1 METFNSTSS
10 VIKSEIVKLITCKYF
25 CFKKSYMKHFA
36 WTIILLNLL
45 SVKTYAQAPNWLWA
59 KSANGVAPNYKQ
71 GITKDTNGNVYI
83 TGNFETPTI
92 TFGSIVLTNAG
103 GFDIYIVKYNSVG
116 NVVWAKNAGGTGYD
130 IGQSIT
136 IDISGNVII
145 TGEFSSPTLTFG
157 STVLTPSGFS
167 NYFIAKYDSS
177 GNPIWAKGA
186 TVSTKSSGNNVT
198 TDNFGNIYV
207 TGQYENSSIDFGLG
221 LLTNSGF
228 SDFFLLKYSP
238 SGILLWSKNNG
249 GASYEQGEC
258 VKTDDNGNVYVTG
271 FFYSSVITFDT
282 INLTNAGP
290 TTSPDIFLNK
300 YDSSGNIIWSKRAGG
315 NSADYARKIQIDGSG
330 NIILVGHF
338 ISMNVTFG
346 STTLSSLGGNDILIL
361 KYDNLGNIVWAKS
374 SGGAQFDYTT
384 GVDIDMY
391 NNIYVG
397 GWFAS
402 TSITLD
408 TITLNN
414 TDTFGN
420 TYDCFV
426 SKIDSSGNIVWAI
439 SYGGIENDYLGEIV
453 TEDNG
458 DLYST
463 GYFGS
468 DTLNFGNTNLVLT
481 GVLNVY
487 TAKLSDFTTGIVGKE
502 SLSKLQVY
510 PNPANDKLY
519 INELTNDSKF
529 SIYNNFGQ
537 LQFEGTYLGNNGI
550 DISKLSKGFYI
561 FSIVNKYNNTRTIG
575 KFVKD

>member
-1 METFNSTSS
+1 
-10 VIKSEIVKLITCKYF
+10 
-25 CFKKSYMKHFA
+25 
-36 WTIILLNLL
+36 LL
-45 SVKTYAQAPNWLWA
+45 SVKTYAQAPNWLWT

-83 TGNFETPTI
+83 TGNFSTPTI

-103 GFDIYIVKYNSVG
+103 GFDIYIVKYNSDG

-130 IGQSIT
+130 IGESIT

-145 TGEFSSPTLTFG
+145 TGQFSSPTLTFG

-186 TVSTKSSGNNVT
+186 TVSTNSSGNNVT

-207 TGQYENSSIDFGLG
+207 TGEYRNSSIDFGSG

-282 INLTNAGP
+282 VNLTNAGP
-290 TTSPDIFLNK
+290 TTTPDVFLNK

-315 NSADYARKIQIDGSG
+315 NNADYARQIQIDGSG

-338 ISMNVTFG
+338 ISMTVTFG
-346 STTLSSLGGNDILIL
+346 STTLSSLGGNDILVL

-374 SGGAQFDYTT
+374 SGGAEFDYAL

-397 GWFAS
+397 GEFAS

-414 TDTFGN
+414 NDTFVN

-426 SKIDSSGNIVWAI
+426 TKIDSLGNIVWAK
-439 SYGGIENDYLGEIV
+439 SYGGIDNDYLGEIV

-487 TAKLSDFTTGIVGKE
+487 TAKLSDFTTDIVSKE
-502 SLSKLQVY
+502 SFSKLQVY
-510 PNPANDKLY
+510 PNPAKDKLT
-519 INELTNDSKF
+519 ITDLAQGSQLT
-529 SIYNNFGQ
+529 IYNSIGQ
-537 LQFEGTYLGNNGI
+537 LVVQLSNSQSQTI
-550 DISKLSKGFYI
+550 DISKLEKGIY
-561 FSIVNKYNNTRTIG
+561 
-575 KFVKD
+575 